1 MALPLSCDAF
11 MILGDG
17 QQCRIIDLK
26 EFIKKKNGIKFYKFI
41 IKPSNRMKMM
51 YNFLDD
57 MDENDFIVR
66 EFKYSDVIFLEQSP
80 NRIRCLITMDVNNND
95 TSLSRRYDELT
106 EALNDTE
113 RLLRSA
119 EAAKNRLHEILR
131 SERTQQLESMKQTI
145 DLVKEVRKAA
155 GRSEAEENMYGGSET
170 TEE

>member
-17 QQCRIIDLK
+17 QQCRIIDLR
-26 EFIKKKNGIKFYKFI
+26 EYIKKKNGVKFYRFI
-41 IKPSNRMKMM
+41 VKPSNRMKVM
-51 YNFLDD
+51 YNFADD

-66 EFKYSDVIFLEQSP
+66 EFRWSDVIFLERSP
-80 NRIRCLITMDVNNND
+80 NRIRCLITMDINNHD
-95 TSLSRRYDELT
+95 TALSRRYAELT

-113 RLLRSA
+113 RLLRSS
-119 EAAKNRLHEILR
+119 EAAKNRAYEILR
-131 SERTQQLESMKQTI
+131 TERTHQLESMKQTI

-155 GRSEAEENMYGGSET
+155 GRSEMEEMGFGGTEN